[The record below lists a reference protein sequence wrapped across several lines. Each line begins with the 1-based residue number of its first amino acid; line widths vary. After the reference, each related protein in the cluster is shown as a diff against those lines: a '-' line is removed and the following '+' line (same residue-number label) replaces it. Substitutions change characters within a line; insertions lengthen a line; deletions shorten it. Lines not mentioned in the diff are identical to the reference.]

1 MVNRKPQGYTFFA
14 TVIEILVTA
23 TFNFFFKTKSF
34 DNPSGSIILRVQ

>member
-23 TFNFFFKTKSF
+23 TFNFFKTKSF